1 MKLGRLWDQHQQF
14 DAQGLKENFGDGYLI
29 AHNKIYRNIRMSTL
43 AQKFT
48 FSLGSYPLYQ
58 ALPLSQL
65 EWILSERIIPYF
77 DNVSVLQ
84 QIHNKLPQNIFWDD
98 ISDNLKGNH
107 VFHESCHAVARGL
120 SQEIPKAPG
129 LTNNSDLQLLILSR
143 LIEESF
149 ANTCELLAVT
159 EATDPVHQIF
169 FELNSYV
176 VMFEDRSNLK
186 KAMQEIGEELFMQF
200 MILCY
205 LHANFLTP
213 TLTDQKFE
221 KILSLIAKKGFG
233 FSGPQK
239 KSMRALSKIAFEL
252 NLRFRMVTTDFY
264 FRLNGLSMPKD
275 QLRYFDFIQTMIE
288 NPYLMNFLEALVK
301 KALLGS

>member
-1 MKLGRLWDQHQQF
+1 MKLGRLWYQHQQF
-14 DAQGLKENFGDGYLI
+14 DTQGLKENFGDGYLI
-29 AHNKIYRNIRMSTL
+29 AHNKIYRNIRTSTL

-48 FSLGSYPLYQ
+48 FSLGPYPLYQ

-65 EWILSERIIPYF
+65 EWILSEKIIPYF

-84 QIHNKLPQNIFWDD
+84 QIHQKLPQNIFWDD

-107 VFHESCHAVARGL
+107 VFHESCHAVARGKA
-120 SQEIPKAPG
+120 QEILKSPD
-129 LTNNSDLQLLILSR
+129 LTNKSDLQLLILCR
-143 LIEESF
+143 LIDESF

-159 EATDPVHQIF
+159 DATDPVHQIF

-186 KAMQEIGEELFMQF
+186 KAMQEIGEEIFMHF

-221 KILSLIAKKGFG
+221 KILSLIAKNGVG

-252 NLRFRMVTTDFY
+252 NLRFRMVTTSFY
-264 FRLNGLSMPKD
+264 FRLNGIFLPKD
-275 QLRYFDFIQTMIE
+275 QLRDFDFIQTMIDRPE
-288 NPYLMNFLEALVK
+288 LMEFLDALIK
-301 KALLGS
+301 KALR